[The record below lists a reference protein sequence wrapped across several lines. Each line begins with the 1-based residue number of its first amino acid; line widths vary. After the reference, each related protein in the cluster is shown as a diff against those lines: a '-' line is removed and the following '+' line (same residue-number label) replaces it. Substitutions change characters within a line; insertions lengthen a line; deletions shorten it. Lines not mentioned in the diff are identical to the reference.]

1 MNNKKRVL
9 NYIEKIENLYHIDF
23 LEDKKSIK
31 NDIINLKNHTFKN
44 LKNNIKKAVLLY
56 GLRSETQ
63 MNDIN
68 LQDFLSCFGGIDLI
82 KLDARLYNLLI
93 GNVENLHNLSGVE
106 KLKIYCNNDK
116 FFKKIYRLI

>member
-1 MNNKKRVL
+1 MLSALKDHPCTPV
-9 NYIEKIENLYHIDF
+9 
-23 LEDKKSIK
+23 KKSIK

-63 MNDIN
+63 INDIN
-68 LQDFLSCFGGIDLI
+68 LQDFLSCFGGVDLI

-93 GNVENLHNLSGVE
+93 GNVENLHNLSGIE